1 MLSELFLILFWFLV
15 GLIESFLLSV
25 EAKFLQRNHLFG
37 IGVTSITNTLIFLFI
52 LGSIFEYLSKLD
64 IKFAYAVG
72 VMLGTICAVKFD
84 LYLIKLAK
92 HKGINSKFLKK
103 EWRKFQR
110 RFR

>member
-1 MLSELFLILFWFLV
+1 MLNVFSLLGWFLI

-25 EAKFLQRNHLFG
+25 EAKFLQRNHLIG
-37 IGVTSITNTLIFLFI
+37 IGATSITNTLIFLFI

-64 IKFAYAVG
+64 IKLAYTFG
-72 VMLGTICAVKFD
+72 VAFGTILAVKFD
-84 LYLIKLAK
+84 IYLIKLAK
-92 HKGINSKFLKK
+92 HKGLNSKALKK